1 MNGAHS
7 PSAFDLVVF
16 DWEGTLALARPAA
29 GGDDTVPG
37 LAGLLEDLHA
47 LGVPLAIATGKSR
60 RGLDA
65 ALAARRWHGL
75 FAQTRSADDGPGKP
89 HPWMLHDLCAV
100 LDVDPARAVMVGDT
114 VHDAGMARAAG
125 AVAVGVGWGLQDPA
139 ALRGAGA
146 SAVVASVEALAAWL
160 WPRLA
165 AAARGLEAGLS
176 WRPVC
181 ASASLTQGGDGVR
194 FTWPRWPA
202 HAGARVLDE
211 PAFAVRHGVGV
222 RAYLNRCAHAPVE
235 MDWPAGRFFDDSGLY
250 LVCASHGA
258 TYRPEDGVCVAGPCR
273 GKRLQPLAVRESAG
287 RVWVAFQNGPD
298 HSEP

>member
-1 MNGAHS
+1 M
-7 PSAFDLVVF
+7 SATHPPPPFDLVVF
-16 DWEGTLALARPAA
+16 DWEGTLSLARPGAD
-29 GGDDTVPG
+29 GDDTVPG
-37 LAGLLEDLHA
+37 LAALLEDLHA

-65 ALAARRWHGL
+65 ALAARGWLSL

-89 HPWMLHDLCAV
+89 HPWMLHDLCAA
-100 LDVDPARAVMVGDT
+100 LDVDPARAVVVGDT

-125 AVAVGVGWGLQDPA
+125 ATAIGVGWGLQDPT
-139 ALRGAGA
+139 ALRAAGA
-146 SAVVASVEALAAWL
+146 VAVVAGVEALAAWL

-165 AAARGLEAGLS
+165 PAALGLEPGLS

-181 ASASLTQGGDGVR
+181 ASDSLADGGEGAR
-194 FTWPRWPA
+194 FVWPRRPA
-202 HAGARVLDE
+202 YRGATVVDEPGFVVRHAGVA
-211 PAFAVRHGVGV
+211 

-235 MDWPAGRFFDDSGLY
+235 MDWPAGRFFDESGLY

-258 TYRPEDGVCVAGPCR
+258 TYRPEDGLCVAGPCR
-273 GKRLQPLAVRESAG
+273 GKRLQPLVVRESAG

-298 HSEP
+298 DSKS